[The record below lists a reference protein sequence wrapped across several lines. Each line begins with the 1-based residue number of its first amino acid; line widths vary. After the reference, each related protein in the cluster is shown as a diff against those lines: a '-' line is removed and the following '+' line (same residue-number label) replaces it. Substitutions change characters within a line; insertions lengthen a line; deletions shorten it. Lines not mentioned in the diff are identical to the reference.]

1 LCLSSDFIECES
13 ARGRVRA
20 ENQPQSGENHPA
32 NFFVAE
38 SLFAFACL
46 RGFDLFEILVLK
58 TNALRRKCAQN
69 MPFTV
74 EPERHQ
80 HHQGLKPVIGQ
91 TADIFQLRQDSF

>member
-1 LCLSSDFIECES
+1 LNAKVLGDVSEPKIS
-13 ARGRVRA
+13 R
-20 ENQPQSGENHPA
+20 NQAKITPA

-58 TNALRRKCAQN
+58 TNALRRKRAQN